1 MWRIPYPFLIP
12 MFFTRVTFNGRLPV
26 LPTHDIASSLVSLCP
41 QFFLLH
47 CGVRSVS
54 APYNI
59 PPEVVYLYRFKN
71 NILNPRHS
79 HFCHLH
85 RMHRCI
91 PVSRL
96 SPHSVLPR
104 IARLDVGV
112 PVPPESLPRSTLSP
126 QTKKILNPAIRIHS
140 EEVSKATAPSAA
152 LRVVLA
158 VGVSHL

>member
-47 CGVRSVS
+47 CGVRFVS

-59 PPEVVYLYRFKN
+59 VYLYRFKN
-71 NILNPRHS
+71 KILNPAIPI
-79 HFCHLH
+79 CHLH

-104 IARLDVGV
+104 ITRLDVGV
-112 PVPPESLPRSTLSP
+112 PIPPESLPRSTLSP

-158 VGVSHL
+158 VVVSHL

>member
-12 MFFTRVTFNGRLPV
+12 MFFTRATFNGRLPV
-26 LPTHDIASSLVSLCP
+26 LPTHDIASSLVSSCP

-59 PPEVVYLYRFKN
+59 VYLYRFKN
-71 NILNPRHS
+71 NILNPRHP

-104 IARLDVGV
+104 IARLGVGV

-158 VGVSHL
+158 VVVSHL